1 MHSVDQRHNSLP
13 DYHVFFLHCFVC
25 AWGIHK
31 VRHSC
36 RVVVP
41 KARNWATGCGLQLLT
56 FRVHAGN
63 HEISWINMNHMESCD
78 VNLLSLLL
86 EGVPIFFLPKQF
98 RGHHKGSHELG
109 CGGFRKY
116 SKDGFG
122 RLSWSWGVGGSG
134 GIWKQE
140 PFEVSKGSRKF

>member
-1 MHSVDQRHNSLP
+1 
-13 DYHVFFLHCFVC
+13 
-25 AWGIHK
+25 
-31 VRHSC
+31 
-36 RVVVP
+36 
-41 KARNWATGCGLQLLT
+41 
-56 FRVHAGN
+56 
-63 HEISWINMNHMESCD
+63 MNHMESCD

-122 RLSWSWGVGGSG
+122 RLS
-134 GIWKQE
+134 
-140 PFEVSKGSRKF
+140 